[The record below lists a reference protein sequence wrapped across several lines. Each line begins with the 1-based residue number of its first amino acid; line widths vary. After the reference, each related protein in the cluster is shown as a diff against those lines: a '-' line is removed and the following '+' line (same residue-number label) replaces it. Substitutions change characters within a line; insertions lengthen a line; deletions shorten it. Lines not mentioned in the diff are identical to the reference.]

1 MQHCSREWDEG
12 REWEWEWE
20 WDEGRERD
28 EGREWERDEA
38 VSLYVCTMCVI
49 LCICS

>member
-20 WDEGRERD
+20 WE
-28 EGREWERDEA
+28 REWDEE
-38 VSLYVCTMCVI
+38 VSLYVCTMYVCNTMYM
-49 LCICS
+49 